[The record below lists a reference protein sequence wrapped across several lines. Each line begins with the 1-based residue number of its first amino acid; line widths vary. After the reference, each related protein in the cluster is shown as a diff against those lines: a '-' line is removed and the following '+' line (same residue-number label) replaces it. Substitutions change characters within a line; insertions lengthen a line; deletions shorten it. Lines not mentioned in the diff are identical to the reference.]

1 MAFCAKCGADK
12 RTLNVCPSCG
22 SGPEAGGTSFAPPR
36 AASQPPAPQQP
47 AYQQPAY
54 QQPAYQQPAYQ
65 QPVYQQP
72 GYQQSMQSQKTN
84 GFAIASLVCSLLCI
98 SLLGIIFGHVGLSQ
112 INRNREGG
120 RGLAVAG
127 LILGYIGLVAT
138 IAIYVLVFAAASAEY

>member
-36 AASQPPAPQQP
+36 AASQPPAQQQP

-54 QQPAYQQPAYQ
+54 QQPA
-65 QPVYQQP
+65 YQQP

-84 GFAIASLVCSLLCI
+84 GFAIASLICSLLCI

>member
-22 SGPEAGGTSFAPPR
+22 SGPEGSGNAFTPP
-36 AASQPPAPQQP
+36 AMQPPQYQAP

-54 QQPAYQQPAYQ
+54 QQPQ
-65 QPVYQQP
+65 
-72 GYQQSMQSQKTN
+72 YQQSMQSQKTN
-84 GFAIASLVCSLLCI
+84 GFAIASLICSLLCI
-98 SLLGIIFGHVGLSQ
+98 SLLGIIFGHVGMSQ

-138 IAIYVLVFAAASAEY
+138 IAIYALVFAAASGDY

>member
-54 QQPAYQQPAYQ
+54 QKPA
-65 QPVYQQP
+65 YQQP

-84 GFAIASLVCSLLCI
+84 GFAIASLVCSLLCF

-127 LILGYIGLVAT
+127 LILGYIGLVAL

>member
-22 SGPEAGGTSFAPPR
+22 SGPEGGGTSFAPPR

-47 AYQQPAY
+47 AYQQPA
-54 QQPAYQQPAYQ
+54 
-65 QPVYQQP
+65 YQQP

>member
-22 SGPEAGGTSFAPPR
+22 SGPENGGATFTSPPV
-36 AASQPPAPQQP
+36 ATQP
-47 AYQQPAY
+47 
-54 QQPAYQQPAYQ
+54 
-65 QPVYQQP
+65 PVYQQP
-72 GYQQSMQSQKTN
+72 AFQQPAIQQPLQSQKTN
-84 GFAIASLVCSLLCI
+84 GFAIASLICSLLCI

-138 IAIYVLVFAAASAEY
+138 IAIYALVFAAASAEY